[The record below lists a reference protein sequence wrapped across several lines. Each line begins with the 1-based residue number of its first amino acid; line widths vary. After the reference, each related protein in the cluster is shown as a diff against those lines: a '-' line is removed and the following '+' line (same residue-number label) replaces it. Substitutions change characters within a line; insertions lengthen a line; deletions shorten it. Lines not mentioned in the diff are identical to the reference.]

1 MGTKTK
7 VAIVLFI
14 LQIVSVAGQVL
25 STNGG
30 NFLGAVASALGLCVF
45 TIIGIILVCLDNRKK
60 ESTENKEIHK
70 EPEERRIGFSDV
82 SKSDAD
88 EETDETAYD
97 EDDEE
102 YDEADEEYDEDD
114 YEEIKDKLQKKYTT
128 EEIVKVVLAILTIA
142 AFAILIVGII
152 VAITQSI

>member
-14 LQIVSVAGQVL
+14 LQIVSVVGQVL

-30 NFLGAVASALGLCVF
+30 DFLGAVGSALGLCAF

-70 EPEERRIGFSDV
+70 EPEERRIGFSDAR
-82 SKSDAD
+82 KNDAD
-88 EETDETAYD
+88 EETDETAYG
-97 EDDEE
+97 ED
-102 YDEADEEYDEDD
+102 DEEYDEDD
-114 YEEIKDKLQKKYTT
+114 YEEIKDSLQKKYTT

-142 AFAILIVGII
+142 AFAVLIVGII

>member
-30 NFLGAVASALGLCVF
+30 DFLGAVGSALGLCAF

-70 EPEERRIGFSDV
+70 EPEERRIGFSDAR
-82 SKSDAD
+82 KNDAD
-88 EETDETAYD
+88 EETDETAYG
-97 EDDEE
+97 ED
-102 YDEADEEYDEDD
+102 DEEYDEDD
-114 YEEIKDKLQKKYTT
+114 YEEIKDKLQKKYVA

-152 VAITQSI
+152 VAITKSV

>member
-30 NFLGAVASALGLCVF
+30 DFLGAVGSALGLCAF

-102 YDEADEEYDEDD
+102 YDEDD
-114 YEEIKDKLQKKYTT
+114 YEEIKDSLQKKYTT
-128 EEIVKVVLAILTIA
+128 EEIMKVVLAILTVA
-142 AFAILIVGII
+142 AFAVLIAGII
-152 VAITQSI
+152 VAITK

>member
-30 NFLGAVASALGLCVF
+30 DFLGAVASALGLCAF

-70 EPEERRIGFSDV
+70 EPEERRIGFSDAR
-82 SKSDAD
+82 KNDAD
-88 EETDETAYD
+88 EETDETAYG
-97 EDDEE
+97 ED
-102 YDEADEEYDEDD
+102 DEEYDEDD
-114 YEEIKDKLQKKYTT
+114 YEEIKDSLQKKYTT
-128 EEIVKVVLAILTIA
+128 EEIVKVVLAILTVAAAAVLIA
-142 AFAILIVGII
+142 GII
-152 VAITQSI
+152 VAITK

>member
-30 NFLGAVASALGLCVF
+30 DFLGAVGSALGLCAF

-70 EPEERRIGFSDV
+70 EPEERRIGFSDAR
-82 SKSDAD
+82 KNDAD
-88 EETDETAYD
+88 EETDETAYG
-97 EDDEE
+97 ED
-102 YDEADEEYDEDD
+102 DEEYDEDD
-114 YEEIKDKLQKKYTT
+114 YEEIKDKLQKKYVA

-142 AFAILIVGII
+142 AFAVLIVGII
-152 VAITQSI
+152 VAITKSV

>member
-30 NFLGAVASALGLCVF
+30 DFLGAVASALGLCAF

-102 YDEADEEYDEDD
+102 YDEDD
-114 YEEIKDKLQKKYTT
+114 YEEIKDSLQKKYTT
-128 EEIVKVVLAILTIA
+128 EEIMKVVLAILTVA
-142 AFAILIVGII
+142 AFAVLIAGII
-152 VAITQSI
+152 VAITK

>member
-30 NFLGAVASALGLCVF
+30 DFLGAVGSALGLCAF

-70 EPEERRIGFSDV
+70 EPEERRIGFSDAR
-82 SKSDAD
+82 KNDAD
-88 EETDETAYD
+88 EETDETAYG
-97 EDDEE
+97 ED
-102 YDEADEEYDEDD
+102 DEEYDEDD
-114 YEEIKDKLQKKYTT
+114 YEEIKDSLQKKYTT
-128 EEIVKVVLAILTIA
+128 EEIMKVVLAILTVA
-142 AFAILIVGII
+142 AFAVLIAGII
-152 VAITQSI
+152 VAITK

>member
-30 NFLGAVASALGLCVF
+30 DFLGAVGSALGLCAF

-70 EPEERRIGFSDV
+70 EPEERRIGFSDAR
-82 SKSDAD
+82 KNDAD
-88 EETDETAYD
+88 EETDETAYG
-97 EDDEE
+97 ED
-102 YDEADEEYDEDD
+102 DEEYDEDD
-114 YEEIKDKLQKKYTT
+114 YEEIKDSLQKKYTT
-128 EEIVKVVLAILTIA
+128 EEIVKVVLAILTVA

>member
-30 NFLGAVASALGLCVF
+30 DFLGAVGSALGLCAF

-70 EPEERRIGFSDV
+70 EPEERRIGFSDI
-82 SKSDAD
+82 SKSDTD

-102 YDEADEEYDEDD
+102 YDEED
-114 YEEIKDKLQKKYTT
+114 YEEIKDSLQKKYTT
-128 EEIVKVVLAILTIA
+128 EEIVKVVLAILTVA
-142 AFAILIVGII
+142 AAAVLIVGII

>member
-30 NFLGAVASALGLCVF
+30 NFLGAVASALGLCAF

-97 EDDEE
+97 EDDEG
-102 YDEADEEYDEDD
+102 YDEDD
-114 YEEIKDKLQKKYTT
+114 YEEIKDSLQKKYTT
-128 EEIVKVVLAILTIA
+128 EEIMKVVLAILTVA
-142 AFAILIVGII
+142 AFAVLIAGII
-152 VAITQSI
+152 VAITK

>member
-30 NFLGAVASALGLCVF
+30 DFLGAVGSALGLCVF
-45 TIIGIILVCLDNRKK
+45 TIIGNILVCLDNRKK

-88 EETDETAYD
+88 DETDETAYD

-102 YDEADEEYDEDD
+102 YDEDD
-114 YEEIKDKLQKKYTT
+114 YEEIKDSLQKKYTT
-128 EEIVKVVLAILTIA
+128 EEIMKVVLAILTVA
-142 AFAILIVGII
+142 AFAVLIAGII
-152 VAITQSI
+152 IAITK

>member
-30 NFLGAVASALGLCVF
+30 DFLGAVGSALGLCAF

-70 EPEERRIGFSDV
+70 EPEERRIGFSDAR
-82 SKSDAD
+82 KNDAD
-88 EETDETAYD
+88 EETDETAYG

-102 YDEADEEYDEDD
+102 YDEED
-114 YEEIKDKLQKKYTT
+114 YEEIKDSLQKKYTT
-128 EEIVKVVLAILTIA
+128 EEIVKVVLAILTVA
-142 AFAILIVGII
+142 AFAVLIVGII

>member
-97 EDDEE
+97 EDDEG
-102 YDEADEEYDEDD
+102 YDEDD
-114 YEEIKDKLQKKYTT
+114 YEEIKDSLQKKYTT

-142 AFAILIVGII
+142 AFAVLIVGII

>member
-30 NFLGAVASALGLCVF
+30 DFLGAVGSALGLCAF

-82 SKSDAD
+82 SKSDTD

-97 EDDEE
+97 ED
-102 YDEADEEYDEDD
+102 DEEYDEDD

-128 EEIVKVVLAILTIA
+128 EEIVKVVLAILTVA
-142 AFAILIVGII
+142 AFAVLIAGII
-152 VAITQSI
+152 VAITK

>member
-30 NFLGAVASALGLCVF
+30 DFLGAVASALGLCAF

-102 YDEADEEYDEDD
+102 YDEDD

>member
-30 NFLGAVASALGLCVF
+30 DFLGAVGSALGLCAF

-88 EETDETAYD
+88 DETDETAYD

-102 YDEADEEYDEDD
+102 YDEDD
-114 YEEIKDKLQKKYTT
+114 YEEIKDSLQKKYTT
-128 EEIVKVVLAILTIA
+128 EEIMKVVLAILTVA
-142 AFAILIVGII
+142 AFAVLIAGII
-152 VAITQSI
+152 IAITK

>member
-30 NFLGAVASALGLCVF
+30 DFFGAVASALGLCAF

-70 EPEERRIGFSDV
+70 EPEERRIGFRDD

-97 EDDEE
+97 ED
-102 YDEADEEYDEDD
+102 
-114 YEEIKDKLQKKYTT
+114 YEEIKDSLQKKYTT
-128 EEIVKVVLAILTIA
+128 EEIMKVVLAILTVA
-142 AFAILIVGII
+142 AFAVLIAGII
-152 VAITQSI
+152 VAITK

>member
-30 NFLGAVASALGLCVF
+30 DFLGAVGSALGLCAF

-70 EPEERRIGFSDV
+70 EPEERRIGFSDI
-82 SKSDAD
+82 SKSDTD

-102 YDEADEEYDEDD
+102 YDEED
-114 YEEIKDKLQKKYTT
+114 YEEIKDSLQKKYTT
-128 EEIVKVVLAILTIA
+128 EEIVKVVLAILTVA
-142 AFAILIVGII
+142 AFAVLIAGII
-152 VAITQSI
+152 VAITK

>member
-88 EETDETAYD
+88 DETDETAYD

-102 YDEADEEYDEDD
+102 YDEDD
-114 YEEIKDKLQKKYTT
+114 YEEIKDSLQKKYTT

-142 AFAILIVGII
+142 AFAVLIVGII

>member
-30 NFLGAVASALGLCVF
+30 NFLGAVASALGLCAF

-70 EPEERRIGFSDV
+70 ESEERRIGFSDV

-97 EDDEE
+97 EDDEG
-102 YDEADEEYDEDD
+102 YDEDD
-114 YEEIKDKLQKKYTT
+114 YEEIKDSLQKKYTT
-128 EEIVKVVLAILTIA
+128 EEIVKVVLAILTVA
-142 AFAILIVGII
+142 AFAVLIAGII
-152 VAITQSI
+152 VAITK

>member
-30 NFLGAVASALGLCVF
+30 DFLGAVGSALGLCAF

-60 ESTENKEIHK
+60 ENTGNKEIHK
-70 EPEERRIGFSDV
+70 EPEERRIGFSDAR
-82 SKSDAD
+82 KNDAD

-102 YDEADEEYDEDD
+102 YDEDD
-114 YEEIKDKLQKKYTT
+114 YEEIKDSLQKKYTT
-128 EEIVKVVLAILTIA
+128 EEIMKVVLAILTIA
-142 AFAILIVGII
+142 AFAVLIVGII
-152 VAITQSI
+152 VAITKSV

>member
-30 NFLGAVASALGLCVF
+30 DFLGAVGSALGLCAF

-82 SKSDAD
+82 SKSDTD

-97 EDDEE
+97 ED
-102 YDEADEEYDEDD
+102 DEEYDEDD
-114 YEEIKDKLQKKYTT
+114 YEEIKDKLQKKYVA

-142 AFAILIVGII
+142 AFAVLIVGII
-152 VAITQSI
+152 VAITKSV

>member
-30 NFLGAVASALGLCVF
+30 DFLGAVGSALGLCAF

-102 YDEADEEYDEDD
+102 YDEDD

>member
-30 NFLGAVASALGLCVF
+30 DFLGAVGSALGLCAF

-82 SKSDAD
+82 SKNDAD

-97 EDDEE
+97 ED
-102 YDEADEEYDEDD
+102 DEEYDEDD

>member
-30 NFLGAVASALGLCVF
+30 NFLGAVASALGLCAF

-88 EETDETAYD
+88 DETDETAYD

-102 YDEADEEYDEDD
+102 YDEDD
-114 YEEIKDKLQKKYTT
+114 YEEIKDSLQKKYTT

-142 AFAILIVGII
+142 AFAVLIVGII

>member
-30 NFLGAVASALGLCVF
+30 DFFGAVASALGLCAF

-88 EETDETAYD
+88 DETDETAYD

-102 YDEADEEYDEDD
+102 YDEDD
-114 YEEIKDKLQKKYTT
+114 YEEIKDSLQKKYTT
-128 EEIVKVVLAILTIA
+128 EEIMKVVLAILTVA
-142 AFAILIVGII
+142 AFAVLIAGII
-152 VAITQSI
+152 VAITK

>member
-30 NFLGAVASALGLCVF
+30 DFLGAVGSALGLCAF

-82 SKSDAD
+82 SKSDTD

-102 YDEADEEYDEDD
+102 YDEED
-114 YEEIKDKLQKKYTT
+114 YEEIKDSLQKKYTT
-128 EEIVKVVLAILTIA
+128 EEIVKVVLAILTVA
-142 AFAILIVGII
+142 AFAVLIAGII
-152 VAITQSI
+152 IAITK

>member
-70 EPEERRIGFSDV
+70 EPEERRIGFSDI
-82 SKSDAD
+82 SKSDTD

-102 YDEADEEYDEDD
+102 YDEED
-114 YEEIKDKLQKKYTT
+114 YEEIKDSLQKKYTT
-128 EEIVKVVLAILTIA
+128 EEIVKVVLAILTVA
-142 AFAILIVGII
+142 AAAVLIVGII

>member
-14 LQIVSVAGQVL
+14 LQIVSVVGQVL

-30 NFLGAVASALGLCVF
+30 DFLGAVASALGLCVF

-70 EPEERRIGFSDV
+70 ETEERRIGFSDV

-102 YDEADEEYDEDD
+102 YDEDD
-114 YEEIKDKLQKKYTT
+114 YEEIKAKLQKKYPT

-142 AFAILIVGII
+142 AFAVLIVGII

>member
-30 NFLGAVASALGLCVF
+30 DFLGAVGSALGLCAF

-102 YDEADEEYDEDD
+102 YDEED
-114 YEEIKDKLQKKYTT
+114 YEEIKDSLQKKYTT
-128 EEIVKVVLAILTIA
+128 EEIMKVVLAILTVA
-142 AFAILIVGII
+142 AFAVLIAGII
-152 VAITQSI
+152 VAITK

>member
-14 LQIVSVAGQVL
+14 LQIVSVVGQVL

-30 NFLGAVASALGLCVF
+30 DFLGAVGSALGLCAF

-70 EPEERRIGFSDV
+70 EPEERRIGFSDAR
-82 SKSDAD
+82 KNDAD
-88 EETDETAYD
+88 EETDETAYG
-97 EDDEE
+97 ED
-102 YDEADEEYDEDD
+102 DEEYDEDD

>member
-30 NFLGAVASALGLCVF
+30 DFLGAVASALGLCAF

-102 YDEADEEYDEDD
+102 YDEED
-114 YEEIKDKLQKKYTT
+114 YEEIKDSLQKKYTT
-128 EEIVKVVLAILTIA
+128 EEIVKVVLAILTVA
-142 AFAILIVGII
+142 AAAVLIVGII

>member
-30 NFLGAVASALGLCVF
+30 DFLGAVGSALGLCAF

-88 EETDETAYD
+88 ETAYD
-97 EDDEE
+97 ED
-102 YDEADEEYDEDD
+102 DEEYDEDD
-114 YEEIKDKLQKKYTT
+114 YEEIKDKLQKKYTA
-128 EEIVKVVLAILTIA
+128 EAIVKIIFAIITIA
-142 AFAILIVGII
+142 AVAIFIVGII
-152 VAITQSI
+152 VAITK

>member
-30 NFLGAVASALGLCVF
+30 DFLGAVGSALGLCAF

-102 YDEADEEYDEDD
+102 YDEDD

-128 EEIVKVVLAILTIA
+128 EEIVKVVLAILTVA
-142 AFAILIVGII
+142 AFAVLIVGII

>member
-30 NFLGAVASALGLCVF
+30 DFLGAVASALGLCAF

-82 SKSDAD
+82 SKSDTD

-97 EDDEE
+97 ED
-102 YDEADEEYDEDD
+102 DEEYDEDD

>member
-30 NFLGAVASALGLCVF
+30 DFLGAVGSALGLCAF

-82 SKSDAD
+82 SKSDTD

-102 YDEADEEYDEDD
+102 YDEDD
-114 YEEIKDKLQKKYTT
+114 YEEIKDSLQKKYTT
-128 EEIVKVVLAILTIA
+128 EEIMKVVLAILTVA

>member
-30 NFLGAVASALGLCVF
+30 DFLGAVGSALGLCAF

-97 EDDEE
+97 EDDEG
-102 YDEADEEYDEDD
+102 YDEDD
-114 YEEIKDKLQKKYTT
+114 YEEIKDSLQKKYTT
-128 EEIVKVVLAILTIA
+128 EEIMKVVLAILTVA
-142 AFAILIVGII
+142 AFAVLIAGII
-152 VAITQSI
+152 VAITK

>member
-30 NFLGAVASALGLCVF
+30 DFLGAVASALGLCAF

-88 EETDETAYD
+88 EEADETAYD
-97 EDDEE
+97 EDDEG
-102 YDEADEEYDEDD
+102 YDEDD
-114 YEEIKDKLQKKYTT
+114 YEEIKDSLQKKYTT
-128 EEIVKVVLAILTIA
+128 EEIMKVVLAILTVA
-142 AFAILIVGII
+142 AAAVLIVGII
-152 VAITQSI
+152 VAITK

>member
-30 NFLGAVASALGLCVF
+30 DFLGAVASALGLCAF

-82 SKSDAD
+82 SKSDTD
-88 EETDETAYD
+88 EETDETAYG
-97 EDDEE
+97 EDDEG
-102 YDEADEEYDEDD
+102 YDEDD
-114 YEEIKDKLQKKYTT
+114 YEEIKDSLQKKYTT
-128 EEIVKVVLAILTIA
+128 EEIMKVVLAILTVA
-142 AFAILIVGII
+142 AFAVLIAGII
-152 VAITQSI
+152 VAITK

>member
-30 NFLGAVASALGLCVF
+30 DFLGAVASALGLCAF

-97 EDDEE
+97 EDDEG
-102 YDEADEEYDEDD
+102 YDEDD
-114 YEEIKDKLQKKYTT
+114 YEEIKDSLQKKYTT
-128 EEIVKVVLAILTIA
+128 EEIMKVVLAILTVA
-142 AFAILIVGII
+142 AFAVLIAGII
-152 VAITQSI
+152 VAITK